1 MSYSIRRSDESG
13 HWAQGPFDSIEL
25 AQMEVSFIIAER
37 KKLGE
42 KYKKATPAHGEVIA
56 YVSNKGGTITIRR
69 I

>member
-13 HWAQGPFDSIEL
+13 VWSQGPFDSIEL
-25 AQMEVSFIIAER
+25 AQMEVSNIIAKR
-37 KKLGE
+37 RSAGE
-42 KYKKATPAHGEVIA
+42 KYKKATPSHGEVIA